1 MLHPIHLEV
10 RLAFRSCARTNS
22 ISKSGC
28 RYFNSSPAFG
38 AQKRGSSRA
47 VERLPAT
54 ESVKEVATAPDTPQP
69 SPPKESQRESSGN
82 NTKDLVPR
90 IPQPG
95 TLQRPRTLNVPARL
109 LPKAQIRPGLTLSP
123 KERLQIEYET
133 RRPPQPSD
141 KRGEDGEIS
150 EGRTCRLTISSL
162 QRAPV
167 DLSSW
172 SGVYELYSPATSYNH
187 GCRFIRSGHYGSS
200 VLFL

>member
-28 RYFNSSPAFG
+28 RYFNSFPTLR
-38 AQKRGSSRA
+38 AQKRDASRA
-47 VERLPAT
+47 VECLPAT
-54 ESVKEVATAPDTPQP
+54 DSMKEVVKAPNTTQP
-69 SPPKESQRESSGN
+69 SPPKEGQRESSEN
-82 NTKDLVPR
+82 NTKGLVPR

-95 TLQRPRTLNVPARL
+95 TLQRPRRLEVPARL
-109 LPKAQIRPGLTLSP
+109 LPKAQISPGLTLSP

-133 RRPPQPSD
+133 RRPPQASD
-141 KRGEDGEIS
+141 KRGEHGEIS
-150 EGRTCRLTISSL
+150 GGRKCRLTISSL

-167 DLSSW
+167 DLSS
-172 SGVYELYSPATSYNH
+172 GPGIYQLYSPGTSYHH
-187 GCRFIRSGHYGSS
+187 GSRFVRSGHYGSS